1 MTAIEL
7 KMSLLQEVMSL
18 EDEKLIKKALNSV
31 RRMKMAAFGKATPV
45 EKSADDYVE
54 RCFMITFC
62 MTGIIRTTVI
72 GCMGFL
78 ILIHH

>member
-45 EKSADDYVE
+45 EKSQT
-54 RCFMITFC
+54 ITWSLPRRRSWR
-62 MTGIIRTTVI
+62 G
-72 GCMGFL
+72 
-78 ILIHH
+78 

>member
-31 RRMKMAAFGKATPV
+31 RQFGRFHGV
-45 EKSADDYVE
+45 
-54 RCFMITFC
+54 
-62 MTGIIRTTVI
+62 
-72 GCMGFL
+72 L
-78 ILIHH
+78 